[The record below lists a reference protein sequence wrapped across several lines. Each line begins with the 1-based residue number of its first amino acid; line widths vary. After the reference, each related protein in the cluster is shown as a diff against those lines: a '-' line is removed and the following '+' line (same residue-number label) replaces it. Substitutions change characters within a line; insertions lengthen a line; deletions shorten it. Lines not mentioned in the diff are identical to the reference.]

1 MEQTL
6 GGDDPVVKK
15 KNVGEIAML
24 NMPLGLSGT
33 RANCL
38 LYREGF
44 YFNNKNK
51 FKDTHLVVC
60 IFSAHFTLN

>member
-1 MEQTL
+1 MKQTL
-6 GGDDPVVKK
+6 GGDDPVVKNK
-15 KNVGEIAML
+15 KIVGEIAML

-44 YFNNKNK
+44 YLNKKKKKNVRI
-51 FKDTHLVVC
+51 H
-60 IFSAHFTLN
+60 I